1 MGRCSLFPKHNS
13 SIAMVSRGLIR
24 RLGVAAALAV
34 LLMPQAARS
43 GTDVCGHPARG
54 QVTIERGG
62 QVLAVFTVA
71 EAVSIAR
78 RQRGLM
84 NCPALEPGSGLLFIY
99 ADARPRVFWMKD
111 TPLELA
117 IIFVAAD
124 GRIAAI
130 ERGIP
135 RSLTRISS
143 PGPVQYVLEINYDE
157 AGSLQVGDRILR
169 VAPAPA
175 LQPQ

>member
-1 MGRCSLFPKHNS
+1 MVLQDLIGRVVL
-13 SIAMVSRGLIR
+13 
-24 RLGVAAALAV
+24 AATLAV
-34 LLMPQAARS
+34 LLMPPAAQA

-54 QVTIERGG
+54 QVTVQRGG
-62 QVLAVFTVA
+62 QVLAAFTVA

-84 NCPALEPGSGLLFIY
+84 NCPALAPGTGMLFIY

-124 GRIAAI
+124 GRITAI
-130 ERGIP
+130 ERGLP

-143 PGPVQYVLEINYDE
+143 PVPAQYVLEINYDE
-157 AGSLQVGDRILR
+157 ARSLQVGDFVHRGP
-169 VAPAPA
+169 PAPA
-175 LQPQ
+175 LQP